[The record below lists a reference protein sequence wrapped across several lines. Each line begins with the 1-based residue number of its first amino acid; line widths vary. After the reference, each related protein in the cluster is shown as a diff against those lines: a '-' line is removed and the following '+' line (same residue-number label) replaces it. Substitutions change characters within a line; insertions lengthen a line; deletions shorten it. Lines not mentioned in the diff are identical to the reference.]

1 MKKKLLSLVLAGAMV
16 ASTSV
21 SAFAE
26 TVDTAEYSIGKQGQ
40 DHQVEIT
47 GDVQN
52 TKGDVVEGTISVTVP
67 TAMAFTITKD
77 GTIEGGTIKVVNKSK
92 QQVEVVA
99 KEFKDTTPSSGIVIV
114 KENDLDSKLREEGNS
129 NSNSKRYISLKLTG
143 TGGSVGLV
151 SNKSGDQTGFIDEE
165 QNEITNNGNQ
175 PYPSLGSAWEGNN
188 VTLTLSGRAKSN
200 TESEAYR
207 APESAIQDKFNL
219 VLKIQKTTK

>member
-26 TVDTAEYSIGKQGQ
+26 TVDTAEYNIGKQGQ
-40 DHQVEIT
+40 DHQVKIT

-67 TAMAFTITKD
+67 TAMAFTVTKD

-92 QQVEVVA
+92 QQVKVVA
-99 KEFKDTTPSSGIVIV
+99 KEFTDTTPSSGIVIV
-114 KENDLDSKLREEGNS
+114 KENDLDSQLSSNG

-151 SNKSGDQTGFIDEE
+151 STKSNNETGFINEE
-165 QNEITNNGNQ
+165 GNAISNDGTQ
-175 PYPSLGSAWEGNN
+175 EYPSLGNAWEGND
-188 VTLTLSGRAKSN
+188 VTLTLGGRAKSN
-200 TESEAYR
+200 TESVTYN
-207 APESAIQDKFNL
+207 APESAIQDQFNL
-219 VLKIQKTTK
+219 VLKIQKIK

>member
-26 TVDTAEYSIGKQGQ
+26 TVDTAEYNIGKQGQ
-40 DHQVEIT
+40 DHQVKIT

-52 TKGDVVEGTISVTVP
+52 TKGEVVEGTISVTVP

-77 GTIEGGTIKVVNKSK
+77 GTIEGGTINVVNKSK

-99 KEFKDTTPSSGIVIV
+99 KEFTDTTPSSGVVIV
-114 KENDLDSKLREEGNS
+114 KESELEGKLDENS
-129 NSNSKRYISLKLTG
+129 DSKRYISLKLTG
-143 TGGSVGLV
+143 TGGSVGLI
-151 SNKSGDQTGFIDEE
+151 SAKSDNQTGFINEE
-165 QNEITNNGNQ
+165 GTEITNNGNQ
-175 PYPSLGSAWEGNN
+175 AYPSLGNAWDGNN

-200 TESEAYR
+200 TESKAYT
-207 APESAIQDKFNL
+207 APGTAIQDKFNL
-219 VLKIQKTTK
+219 VLKIQKTR

>member
-26 TVDTAEYSIGKQGQ
+26 TVDTAEYNIGKQGQ
-40 DHQVEIT
+40 DHQVKIT

-52 TKGDVVEGTISVTVP
+52 TKGEVVEGTISVTVP
-67 TAMAFTITKD
+67 TAMAFTITQD
-77 GTIEGGTIKVVNKSK
+77 GTIEGGTINVVNKSK

-99 KEFKDTTPSSGIVIV
+99 KEFTDTTPSSGIVIV
-114 KENDLDSKLREEGNS
+114 KENDLDTQLSNNTNS
-129 NSNSKRYISLKLTG
+129 NRYISLKLTG

-151 SNKSGDQTGFIDEE
+151 STKTGNQTGFITEE
-165 QNEITNNGNQ
+165 GREITNDGSQ
-175 PYPSLGSAWEGNN
+175 AYPSLGNAWEGNN

-200 TESEAYR
+200 TASETYN
-207 APESAIQDKFNL
+207 APESPVQDKFNL
-219 VLKIQKTTK
+219 VLKIQKTR

>member
-26 TVDTAEYSIGKQGQ
+26 TVDTAEYNIGKQGQ
-40 DHQVEIT
+40 DHQVKIT

-52 TKGDVVEGTISVTVP
+52 TNGDVVEGTISVTVP
-67 TAMAFTITKD
+67 TAMAFTVTKD
-77 GTIEGGTIKVVNKSK
+77 GTIEGGTINVVNKSK

-99 KEFKDTTPSSGIVIV
+99 KEFTDTTPSTGVVIV
-114 KENDLDSKLREEGNS
+114 KDSALEEKLRDNDD
-129 NSNSKRYISLKLTG
+129 SKRYISLKLTG

-151 SNKSGDQTGFIDEE
+151 SAKSGTQTGFINEE
-165 QNEITNNGNQ
+165 ENEITNNGSEA
-175 PYPSLGSAWEGNN
+175 YPSLGNAWDGNN

-200 TESEAYR
+200 TASNGYT
-207 APESAIQDKFNL
+207 APGTAMQDKFNL
-219 VLKIQKTTK
+219 VLKIQKTR